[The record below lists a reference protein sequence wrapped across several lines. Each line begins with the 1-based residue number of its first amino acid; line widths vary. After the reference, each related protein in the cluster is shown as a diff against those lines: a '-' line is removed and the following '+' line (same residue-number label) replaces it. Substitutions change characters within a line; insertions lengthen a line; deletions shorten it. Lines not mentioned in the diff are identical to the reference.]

1 MERAA
6 TPGNLMETHIVVA
19 AIASGLVGVIVV
31 AMMIYLCCFN
41 PRNKRLSS
49 RTEVRP
55 AESDSIKNDPNGVG
69 DRITP
74 RSKFE
79 KPLIIDFSS
88 VVEFSP
94 WWSRITETFAQKLTS
109 LISLNNVPP

>member
-19 AIASGLVGVIVV
+19 AIASGLVGVVIV

-41 PRNKRLSS
+41 QRSKRVSS
-49 RTEVRP
+49 RTLAVKTHATE
-55 AESDSIKNDPNGVG
+55 DGDFIKNDLNGDAA

-74 RSKFE
+74 RSKLCIF
-79 KPLIIDFSS
+79 
-88 VVEFSP
+88 
-94 WWSRITETFAQKLTS
+94 
-109 LISLNNVPP
+109 

>member
-41 PRNKRLSS
+41 QARSKRLSGS
-49 RTEVRP
+49 TEVTP
-55 AESDSIKNDPNGVG
+55 AEGNAKNDLNGCTNRV
-69 DRITP
+69 TP
-74 RSKFE
+74 RRKYFYY
-79 KPLIIDFSS
+79 
-88 VVEFSP
+88 
-94 WWSRITETFAQKLTS
+94 
-109 LISLNNVPP
+109 

>member
-1 MERAA
+1 MITYYIYIFSFLAMERAA

-55 AESDSIKNDPNGVG
+55 AESDSNKIDPNGVA

-74 RSKFE
+74 RSKFG
-79 KPLIIDFSS
+79 KPLIIDFTL
-88 VVEFSP
+88 VMEF
-94 WWSRITETFAQKLTS
+94 
-109 LISLNNVPP
+109 

>member
-1 MERAA
+1 MNTYYNCFHVLAMERAA

-55 AESDSIKNDPNGVG
+55 AESDNIKNDPNGVG

-74 RSKFE
+74 RSKFLLNLH
-79 KPLIIDFSS
+79 KNRKAKK
-88 VVEFSP
+88 EFY
-94 WWSRITETFAQKLTS
+94 IT
-109 LISLNNVPP
+109 